1 MLHPDRHVDR
11 YIYPKH
17 RYIAHIVYSRP
28 VSLHMFRNKVSV
40 IIIHISCWL
49 IFISLPL
56 LFISGYPGSE
66 GPWWELML
74 TTRYWT
80 FVLVYMLLF
89 YGNTYLLIP
98 QLFFRKK
105 AVSYFSLLLLLMILV
120 YYLRPFD
127 RLLGHNDQPGS
138 PRMERREP
146 PPGAFGPPPPDEG
159 RYEGRP
165 RPEAR
170 RHGNRPHPPGRQT
183 DIVSLFL
190 FIMIVAL
197 TMAIEISKRWRVT
210 EQRATQAEAD
220 RAHAEL
226 SFLKAQINP
235 HFLFNTLNN
244 IYTLAVTKNE
254 HTADSIMK
262 LSNIMRYVTDDA
274 SEHFVSLESEVD
286 CIQDYIDL
294 QRLRLGKKVQLDF
307 SVTGNMEYK
316 RIAPLILMTFIEN
329 VFKYGISNH
338 EDSTLI
344 IRIFAEERTITFYSR
359 NPVFNGR
366 KDTDRT
372 GIGISNTRQRLEH
385 LYPGRHLLNI
395 TEDKDLY
402 TVELTLQV

>member
-1 MLHPDRHVDR
+1 
-11 YIYPKH
+11 
-17 RYIAHIVYSRP
+17 
-28 VSLHMFRNKVSV
+28 MFRNKVSV

-66 GPWWELML
+66 GPWWELLL

-105 AVSYFSLLLLLMILV
+105 VLPYFSILLLLMILV

-127 RLLGHNDQPGS
+127 RLLGHNHQQEPR
-138 PRMERREP
+138 RMEHRAP
-146 PPGAFGPPPPDEG
+146 PPGEFGPPPPENSG
-159 RYEGRP
+159 FRNKP
-165 RPEAR
+165 R
-170 RHGNRPHPPGRQT
+170 PPGRQT

-307 SVTGNMEYK
+307 SVTGNLEYK

-344 IRIFAEERTITFYSR
+344 IRIFAEERTITFYSC